1 VQEHIKE
8 TIVIHITSEKEVSSL
23 TSVYKTSNIAL
34 INENNVKLVENVR
47 KEGLYIKKKRNIID
61 NQIINEVGRSKFK
74 I

>member
-1 VQEHIKE
+1 MQEHIKE